1 MKNMFKRKRYEEKAL
16 RKLNEITVHIEPSL
30 NDKVQVIDK
39 FISYCAKNNMDANY
53 VGSYLAYK
61 KKLEQEEYMKI
72 KK

>member
-1 MKNMFKRKRYEEKAL
+1 MKSLFKQKKEKQKTL
-16 RKLNEITVHIEPSL
+16 KKLNEITVHIEPSL
-30 NDKVQVIDK
+30 NDKVQVIDN

-61 KKLEQEEYMKI
+61 KKLEQEEYMKF